1 VRERFSA
8 EILQVERDCGNL
20 ILFLFVGDSNK
31 WVVGKGCIVIF
42 FQCVICFLH

>member
-1 VRERFSA
+1 MRERFSA

-31 WVVGKGCIVIF
+31 WVVGIGCIVIF
-42 FQCVICFLH
+42 FQCVMCFLH